1 MSAYKPV
8 KLKPLSTV
16 GSTKVHSTVSKGEKL
31 IGGKGDDRPDSD
43 FCPIQL
49 KAGTKEEMEH
59 TTDRAKAKEIAK
71 DHLTENS
78 KYYEHLDKMEDK
90 MKDTEKSLGR
100 ANDLI
105 KSIRESIPTIELVEA
120 VEAVE
125 PEAAPEPVSVLAK
138 ALKAIAVIGLS
149 RRARMDAA
157 YNVGVGRGKE
167 ATNPFATED
176 LSGEELNIG
185 VPKEQ
190 LRPAHEPPVVPVRRV
205 DTPSEIAPKPCGDH
219 TYKTPDN
226 GTAPVKP
233 FWRR

>member
-1 MSAYKPV
+1 MPAFKPF
-8 KLKPLSTV
+8 KPGPISEEV
-16 GSTKVHSTVSKGEKL
+16 DRAAHMKKGEKL
-31 IGGKGDDRPDSD
+31 VGGKGDNRPDSD
-43 FCPIQL
+43 FCPVQL
-49 KAGTKEEMEH
+49 KAGIKVEMEH
-59 TTDRAKAKEIAK
+59 TSDRAKAKEIVK
-71 DHLTENS
+71 DHLTES
-78 KYYEHLDKMEDK
+78 KDYYEHLDKMEDK

-105 KSIRESIPTIELVEA
+105 KSIRESIPTIEP

-125 PEAAPEPVSVLAK
+125 PEAAPEPVSILAK

-157 YNVGVGRGKE
+157 YNVGVGRGKQ

-185 VPKEQ
+185 VSKEQ

-205 DTPSEIAPKPCGDH
+205 DTPSEIAPKPCSDH
-219 TYKTPDN
+219 TYTTPDN
-226 GTAPVKP
+226 GTAPAKP

>member
-1 MSAYKPV
+1 MPAFKTPNPGPISEEVDRAAHMK
-8 KLKPLSTV
+8 
-16 GSTKVHSTVSKGEKL
+16 KGEKL
-31 IGGKGDDRPDSD
+31 VGGKGDNRPDSD
-43 FCPIQL
+43 FCPVQL
-49 KAGTKEEMEH
+49 KAGIKVEMEH
-59 TTDRAKAKEIAK
+59 TSDRAKAKEIVK
-71 DHLTENS
+71 DHLTES
-78 KYYEHLDKMEDK
+78 KDYYEHLDKMEDK

-105 KSIRESIPTIELVEA
+105 KSLRESIPTREPAPV
-120 VEAVE
+120 VE
-125 PEAAPEPVSVLAK
+125 PEPETISVLSDLAK

-157 YNVGVGRGKE
+157 YNVGVGRGKQAE
-167 ATNPFATED
+167 SPFATEE
-176 LSGEELNIG
+176 LSSKELNIG
-185 VPKEQ
+185 VPKEH